1 VVSSVTNEAIACTS
15 ARQLPSAI
23 PAVKSFEFMV
33 DGQIGVVLQAPIY
46 VYRWSNS
53 QTWGGDVP
61 PIDGDLVQV
70 PNGLVLLI
78 DQDVPKIAGL
88 YSNYGGII
96 VEDTRDVTMRPGF
109 IFVVGGF
116 FQIGTE
122 TTPFTHNC
130 LLEFNGKP
138 TDPQIPVYGSKG
150 LACHNCELNI
160 HGKVRTKSWTKLA
173 ADSPAGSTT
182 ITLA

>member
-1 VVSSVTNEAIACTS
+1 MSSVTNTAIACTS

-23 PAVKSFEFMV
+23 PTIKSFEFTV
-33 DGQIGVVLQAPIY
+33 DGQIGAVLKAPIY

-61 PIDGDLVQV
+61 PVEGDLVQV

-116 FQIGTE
+116 FQIGT
-122 TTPFTHNC
+122 
-130 LLEFNGKP
+130 
-138 TDPQIPVYGSKG
+138 
-150 LACHNCELNI
+150 
-160 HGKVRTKSWTKLA
+160 
-173 ADSPAGSTT
+173 
-182 ITLA
+182 